1 MVIDTL
7 HLHTFKNISAKST
20 LPSNKSDPIGIFDSG
35 VGGLSIAK
43 RITEHLPK
51 EQLIYIADSQ
61 YAPYGD
67 ISNQQIIERVN
78 IIADELINKKC
89 KAIVIACNTA
99 TVNAIDQL
107 RERLSVPIIGVEPA
121 IKPAATLSKA
131 KKIGILVTQATA
143 NNERFIALVN
153 QHKNDAEVFIQP
165 CLGLVELI
173 EQGQQKSEKF
183 NLLLNQYLS
192 PLITKK
198 IDTLVLGCTHYPFMS
213 DAIKAIMPNNVQLL
227 ETATPVS
234 EQLKRQLAKHQLLA
248 THPPKTAHKFYSS
261 STNPRQ
267 NEIFSQLWQSEIK
280 VNLFK

>member
-7 HLHTFKNISAKST
+7 HLHTLKNKLAKST
-20 LPSNKSDPIGIFDSG
+20 SSSNKSDPIGIFDSG

-78 IIADELINKKC
+78 VIADELINKKC

-131 KKIGILVTQATA
+131 QKIGILVTQATA

-192 PLITKK
+192 PLIAKK

-248 THPPKTAHKFYSS
+248 THSPEIGHKFYSS
-261 STNPRQ
+261 NTNPRQ

-280 VNLFK
+280 VDLYK